1 MPRSAEQT
9 EELANAATHGL
20 GCMLALAAWPA
31 LAGTPATAHP
41 TALGA
46 GYGLTQLGSSVFVL
60 TMLLMFLV
68 SAAYHAAPVGATR
81 QRLRRL
87 DHALIFI
94 FIAGSCTPFVIGPG
108 AGGLDPISAGA
119 SGAGAVWPGAISP
132 AVLTPA
138 GAWHSG
144 TGWPATPWLTL
155 AAVWL
160 VALAGML
167 LKLANRLRRPLLST
181 GLYLVFG
188 WLAAAAAWPA
198 LIQLNNTALGLV
210 VGGGLAYSLGS
221 AFYLLGHRMRWAHLV
236 WHVFVLLGCACHFLA
251 LWVSGR

>member
-20 GCMLALAAWPA
+20 GCLLALAAWPA
-31 LAGTPATAHP
+31 LAGAPATPHP
-41 TALGA
+41 AALGSSH
-46 GYGLTQLGSSVFVL
+46 GLTQLGSTVFVL

-87 DHALIFI
+87 DHAVIFI

-108 AGGLDPISAGA
+108 ANGLGAADGWRAGT
-119 SGAGAVWPGAISP
+119 SF
-132 AVLTPA
+132 
-138 GAWHSG
+138 
-144 TGWPATPWLTL
+144 PATPWWTL
-155 AAVWL
+155 GAVWL

-167 LKLANRLRRPLLST
+167 LKLTNRLRRPLLST
-181 GLYLVFG
+181 GLYLAFG

-198 LIQLNNTALGLV
+198 LGQLNSAALGLV

-251 LWVSGR
+251 LWISGR

>member
-20 GCMLALAAWPA
+20 GCLLALAAWPA
-31 LAGTPATAHP
+31 LAGAPATPHP
-41 TALGA
+41 AALSSSH
-46 GYGLTQLGSSVFVL
+46 GLTQLGSTVFVL

-87 DHALIFI
+87 DHAVIFI

-108 AGGLDPISAGA
+108 AIALGA
-119 SGAGAVWPGAISP
+119 SGADAGWPDAIGFGAISP
-132 AVLTPA
+132 DVGGPARAWPVAV
-138 GAWHSG
+138 
-144 TGWPATPWLTL
+144 GWPATPWLTL
-155 AAVWL
+155 GAVWL
-160 VALAGML
+160 VAVTGML
-167 LKLANRLRRPLLST
+167 LKLTNRLRRPLLST
-181 GLYLVFG
+181 GLYLAFG

-198 LIQLNNTALGLV
+198 LGQLNSAALGLV

-251 LWVSGR
+251 LWISGR

>member
-20 GCMLALAAWPA
+20 GCLLALAAWPA
-31 LAGTPATAHP
+31 LAGAPATPHP
-41 TALGA
+41 AAWGTSH
-46 GYGLTQLGSSVFVL
+46 GLAQLGSTVFVL

-87 DHALIFI
+87 DHAVIFV
-94 FIAGSCTPFVIGPG
+94 FIAGSCTPFVIGPAAIG
-108 AGGLDPISAGA
+108 AGSVNPTALGPADAWRAGPGLS
-119 SGAGAVWPGAISP
+119 
-132 AVLTPA
+132 T
-138 GAWHSG
+138 
-144 TGWPATPWLTL
+144 TPWLTL

-167 LKLANRLRRPLLST
+167 LKLTNRLRRPLLST
-181 GLYLVFG
+181 GLYLAFG

-198 LIQLNNTALGLV
+198 LGQLNSAALSLV

-251 LWVSGR
+251 LWISGR

>member
-20 GCMLALAAWPA
+20 GCMLALAAWPVLAAAPPDPNAAA
-31 LAGTPATAHP
+31 LA
-41 TALGA
+41 A
-46 GYGLTQLGSSVFVL
+46 GHGLARLGSTVFVL

-87 DHALIFI
+87 DHALIFV

-108 AGGLDPISAGA
+108 AF
-119 SGAGAVWPGAISP
+119 SP
-132 AVLTPA
+132 AAFGPNSPGLADAWLPGHDLTTP
-138 GAWHSG
+138 
-144 TGWPATPWLTL
+144 PWLTL
-155 AAVWL
+155 GAVWL

-181 GLYLVFG
+181 GLYLAFG

-198 LIQLNNTALGLV
+198 LGQLSGTALGLV

-236 WHVFVLLGCACHFLA
+236 GHVFVLLGWACHFMA
-251 LWVSGR
+251 LWVSAR

>member
-20 GCMLALAAWPA
+20 GCLLALAAWPA
-31 LAGTPATAHP
+31 LAGAPATPHP
-41 TALGA
+41 PAWGTSH
-46 GYGLTQLGSSVFVL
+46 GLAQLGSTVFVL

-87 DHALIFI
+87 DHALIFV

-108 AGGLDPISAGA
+108 AT
-119 SGAGAVWPGAISP
+119 GAGSVNPSALGPADAWRVGAG
-132 AVLTPA
+132 L
-138 GAWHSG
+138 
-144 TGWPATPWLTL
+144 PATPWLTL
-155 AAVWL
+155 GAVWL

-181 GLYLVFG
+181 GLYLAFG

-198 LIQLNNTALGLV
+198 LGQLSGTALGLV
-210 VGGGLAYSLGS
+210 VGGGLAYSVGS

-236 WHVFVLLGCACHFLA
+236 WHVFVLLGCACHFMA
-251 LWVSGR
+251 LWVSAR